1 MLTSV
6 KDILN
11 NANSYMLTSKNICNI
26 EVINKDTNK
35 VINNKPD
42 LNSQRVKEEKTQV
55 VNIKTIQ
62 NDIFSPKQTDKLF
75 WCFYVILYN
84 QSEYDMVSNFFT
96 KETEIKYKWIEEFR
110 NNKTLFKPIKV
121 SKNVVET
128 ELAHNKMI
136 TMNSIKALCY
146 LKNVNIFYIDNQ
158 KYYEIIVNETSPIFL
173 IEKNEKNV
181 GLKQN
186 ITSEQI
192 DYYRDNFWK
201 LENLDKP
208 LKAISSYKVG
218 ELRDICK
225 RINIE
230 VDKLTKPQMYEKIL
244 NKLMY

>member
-6 KDILN
+6 TDILT

-26 EVINKDTNK
+26 EVINKPDF
-35 VINNKPD
+35 KP
-42 LNSQRVKEEKTQV
+42 RIKHEEKPVIIT
-55 VNIKTIQ
+55 KTAP
-62 NDIFSPKQTDKLF
+62 NDIFFPKQTDKFF

-84 QSEYDMVSNFFT
+84 QSEYDMVSNYFT

-158 KYYEIIVNETSPIFL
+158 KYYEIIVNETSPIYL
-173 IEKNEKNV
+173 IEKIEKNI

-186 ITSEQI
+186 VTSEQI
-192 DYYRDNFWK
+192 EYYRSHFWK

-208 LKAISSYKVG
+208 LKAVSSYKVD

-225 RINIE
+225 RLNIE
-230 VDKLTKPQMYEKIL
+230 ADKSTKPQLYEKIL
-244 NKLMY
+244 NKLIN

>member
-6 KDILN
+6 TDILT

-26 EVINKDTNK
+26 EVINKPDF
-35 VINNKPD
+35 KP
-42 LNSQRVKEEKTQV
+42 RIKHEEKPVIIT
-55 VNIKTIQ
+55 KTAP
-62 NDIFSPKQTDKLF
+62 NDIFFPKQTDKLF

-84 QSEYDMVSNFFT
+84 QSEYDMVSNYFT

-158 KYYEIIVNETSPIFL
+158 KYYEIIVNETSPIYL
-173 IEKNEKNV
+173 IEKIEKNI

-186 ITSEQI
+186 VTSEQI
-192 DYYRDNFWK
+192 EYYRSHFWK

-208 LKAISSYKVG
+208 LKAVSSYKVD

-225 RINIE
+225 RLNIE
-230 VDKLTKPQMYEKIL
+230 ADKSTKPQLYEKIL
-244 NKLMY
+244 NKLIN